1 MGALLAA
8 SFSDFITD
16 PCYPGLVQPMVVL
29 ALPRRLLIDSLSK
42 PRQQANPGWAVPRLK
57 FPIPRMHQVDSQNQ
71 LAHYI
76 HIHGYN
82 LCGDPG
88 GSDRKLKGQSSDTP
102 HLLFLCLLFLCRI
115 LNSQQASWSQGS
127 LAGSHRCPGEVSG

>member
-1 MGALLAA
+1 MGALFA
-8 SFSDFITD
+8 SLFSDFITD
-16 PCYPGLVQPMVVL
+16 PCYPGLVQPTVVL
-29 ALPRRLLIDSLSK
+29 TLPHHLLMDNLSK
-42 PRQQANPGWAVPRLK
+42 PWQQANPGWAVPQLK
-57 FPIPRMHQVDSQNQ
+57 FPIPRMSQVDSQNQ

-76 HIHGYN
+76 HIHGYI
-82 LCGDPG
+82 LCGDSG

-127 LAGSHRCPGEVSG
+127 LARSHSCPGEVSG